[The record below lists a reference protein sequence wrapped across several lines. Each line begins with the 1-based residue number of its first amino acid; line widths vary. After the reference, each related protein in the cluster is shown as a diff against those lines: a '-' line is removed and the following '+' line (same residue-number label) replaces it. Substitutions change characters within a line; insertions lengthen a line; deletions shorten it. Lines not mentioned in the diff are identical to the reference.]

1 MALALE
7 AYSTPRAVY
16 IDGYALIGAV
26 AFSSGVTQSISV
38 AVLVRAPVLFSP
50 LAHGLWLVLF
60 VALALAPAL
69 ILPFASALS
78 FPIPSSPPPASPHP
92 CAPPPPLSRRP
103 WR

>member
-1 MALALE
+1 
-7 AYSTPRAVY
+7 
-16 IDGYALIGAV
+16 
-26 AFSSGVTQSISV
+26 
-38 AVLVRAPVLFSP
+38 
-50 LAHGLWLVLF
+50 
-60 VALALAPAL
+60 LAPAL